1 MADKKVRKMNTKKR
15 FVADGVFQAEL
26 NQFLSRTLGMEG
38 YAGIEV
44 RLTSMGTEIRVR
56 CAKATD
62 LLNKQARKVKE
73 IKALIEKRYNFNNE
87 DNKVDLS
94 IKPLAYD
101 KNLCAAA
108 NAEILKFKL
117 LSGTP
122 VRLAANNIIGTVMR
136 RGGAIGCEI
145 IISGKIRGQRA
156 KAQKYS
162 AGYQISTGQ
171 PKLDFIDRAVRNAEL
186 RSGVLG
192 IQVKIMQG
200 LEIGI
205 GPNKKI
211 LPDQVQI
218 FEPKEED
225 SNITPTVHTS
235 QQEDPATQQ
244 WATSAPSLA

>member
-1 MADKKVRKMNTKKR
+1 MADKKVKKMNTKKR

-26 NQFLSRTLGMEG
+26 NQFLSRTLGQEG

-62 LLNKQARKVKE
+62 LINKKARTVKE
-73 IKALIEKRYNFNNE
+73 IKALIEKRWNFNNE

-94 IKPLAYD
+94 IKPLNYD

-108 NAEILKFKL
+108 NAEVLKHKL
-117 LSGTP
+117 LTGTP

-136 RGGAIGCEI
+136 RGGAIGCEV

-156 KAQKYS
+156 KAQKYT

-171 PKLDFIDRAVRNAEL
+171 PKDDFVDVAVRNAEL
-186 RSGVLG
+186 RAGVLG
-192 IQVKIMQG
+192 IKVKIMQG
-200 LEIGI
+200 TEIGT
-205 GPNKKI
+205 GADRKV
-211 LPDQVQI
+211 LPDKVEI

-225 SNITPTVHTS
+225 NQIVPSVIMTNQPG
-235 QQEDPATQQ
+235 EDTQQ
-244 WATSAPSLA
+244 